1 MTSIR
6 LINGTDY
13 KYRVKLINL
22 QLKLNRRKI
31 NKFEDK
37 NKFLTN
43 IQCSTLSST
52 FIDFYGKKNPSVL
65 S

>member
-1 MTSIR
+1 MSIR

-22 QLKLNRRKI
+22 QLKLNRRKK

-43 IQCSTLSST
+43 IQ
-52 FIDFYGKKNPSVL
+52 
-65 S
+65 